1 MSLKARAVILWI
13 PASRG
18 GRSQVPSPMAGYTA
32 PARFDSD
39 PQQKLGSW
47 SLRIFTGKK
56 LKGNKVIDARVGF
69 LADDA
74 PGNLLQPRAK
84 FQLLEGSRVV
94 AKGVV
99 LPPSIRPPAKIT
111 GFEEVLLG

>member
-1 MSLKARAVILWI
+1 MSSNARAVILWI

-32 PARFDSD
+32 PARFESD

-47 SLRIFTGKK
+47 SLRILAGKK
-56 LKGNKVIDARVGF
+56 LKGNKVIDAKVRF
-69 LADDA
+69 LAEDA
-74 PGNLLQPRAK
+74 PGNLLRPRAR
-84 FQLLEGSRVV
+84 FELLEGSRVV

-111 GFEEVLLG
+111 GFEEV

>member
-1 MSLKARAVILWI
+1 MSLKAKAVIIWI

-18 GRSQVPSPMAGYTA
+18 VRSRVPSPMAGYTA

-47 SLRIFTGKK
+47 SLRILTEKK
-56 LKGNKVIDARVGF
+56 LKGNKIIAAKVGF
-69 LADDA
+69 LAEDA
-74 PGNLLQPRAK
+74 PDNLLQPRAK
-84 FQLLEGSRVV
+84 FDLLEGKRVV

-99 LPPSIRPPAKIT
+99 LPASIHPPAKI
-111 GFEEVLLG
+111 